1 MAAAPIRL
9 YRAPYSTNVERV
21 ALALAH
27 KGLAVESVVIEYSDR
42 SPVERVSGQGLVPV
56 IDDGG
61 EVVADSRRI
70 LQHLEARYPDPPLFP
85 RDAARRAEMDVFLDW
100 FDEVWKVPPN
110 AIEAELGRPEPDGE
124 RIDSLSA
131 RIAGWLDRFEDLL
144 RGRDHLMGDE
154 LSAADCVAFPFLKYA
169 RSREP
174 ADDELFH
181 RILDEHQQPGDDHPR
196 LLAWIERV
204 DARPRAY

>member
-1 MAAAPIRL
+1 LLKL

-27 KGLAVESVVIEYSDR
+27 KGLAVESVLIDYSDR

-61 EVVADSRRI
+61 TVVADSQRI
-70 LQHLEARYPDPPLFP
+70 LRHLDERYPDPPLFP
-85 RDAARRAEMDVFLDW
+85 ADPAGRAEMDVFLDW
-100 FDEVWKVPPN
+100 FDGIWKVPPN
-110 AIEAELGRPEPDGE
+110 AIEAELAGPDPDAE
-124 RIDSLSA
+124 RIAELS
-131 RIAGWLDRFEDLL
+131 RTMAGRLDRFELL
-144 RGRDHLMGDE
+144 LTGRDHLMGDAFT
-154 LSAADCVAFPFLKYA
+154 AADCVAFPFLKYA

-181 RILDEHQQPGDDHPR
+181 RILDEHQRLGDGHPR
-196 LLAWIERV
+196 LADWIERV

>member
-1 MAAAPIRL
+1 
-9 YRAPYSTNVERV
+9 
-21 ALALAH
+21 
-27 KGLAVESVVIEYSDR
+27 VVVDYSDR

-70 LQHLEARYPDPPLFP
+70 LRHLEDRHPDPPLFP
-85 RDAARRAEMDVFLDW
+85 RDPARRAEVDVFLDW

-110 AIEAELGRPEPDGE
+110 AIEAELGAADPDRE
-124 RIDSLSA
+124 RIAALS
-131 RIAGWLDRFEDLL
+131 RCMGGRLDRFELL
-144 RGRDHLMGDE
+144 LGGRDHLMGDDF
-154 LSAADCVAFPFLKYA
+154 SAADCVAFPFLKFA

-174 ADDELFH
+174 GDDELFH
-181 RILDEHQQPGDDHPR
+181 RILDEHQQLGGRHPR
-196 LLAWIERV
+196 LAAWIERV

>member
-1 MAAAPIRL
+1 
-9 YRAPYSTNVERV
+9 
-21 ALALAH
+21 
-27 KGLAVESVVIEYSDR
+27 VVIDYSDR

-56 IDDGG
+56 IEDGG

-70 LQHLEARYPDPPLFP
+70 LRYLEARHPDPPLFP
-85 RDAARRAEMDVFLDW
+85 ADPARRAEMDVFLDW

-110 AIEAELGRPEPDGE
+110 AIESELGAPQPDRE
-124 RIDSLSA
+124 RIAALSG
-131 RIAGWLDRFEDLL
+131 RMAGWLDRFELL
-144 RGRDHLMGDE
+144 LTDREHLIGTDF
-154 LSAADCVAFPFLKYA
+154 SAADCVAFPFLKYA

-181 RILDEHQQPGDDHPR
+181 RILDEHQPLGDGHPR
-196 LLAWIERV
+196 LAGWIDRV